1 MMTNKTEK
9 PLISVCIPAYN
20 NADYIAETIQCILD
34 QTLQDLELVICDDH
48 SKDKTVDVIKSFDDP
63 RIRLIINEQ
72 NLGMSGNWNNCL
84 KHCRG
89 KYFKLICADDMLA
102 PNALEKEVNALEAHP
117 SALMA
122 ESDTQFRD
130 LDGNTKGTYRRYPKS
145 GLVQGKE
152 IAKAGLFYKNYF
164 GAPLN
169 NTFRTSVLE
178 KVPGFDTDF
187 TYILDYNFFVDV
199 ACLGDVYIIHE
210 PLNYFRLRS
219 DSYTGKVLT
228 TEQKAYVNEHKMLL
242 DKHKEVL
249 QINAF
254 QYQFSVMMRKLLNF
268 GSGIYLKMFIGK

>member
-1 MMTNKTEK
+1 MTMNRTDK
-9 PLISVCIPAYN
+9 PLVSVCIPAYN
-20 NADYIAETIQCILD
+20 NADYITETIQCILD
-34 QTLQDLELVICDDH
+34 QTLEDLELVICDDH

-63 RIRLIINEQ
+63 RIRLIINEK

-122 ESDTQFRD
+122 ESDTQFINM
-130 LDGNTKGTYRRYPKS
+130 DGVVKGQYRRYPSS
-145 GLVQGKE
+145 GIVDGKK

-219 DSYTGKVLT
+219 DSNTGKVLT

-268 GSGIYLKMFIGK
+268 GSGIYLKLFK